1 MAADP
6 EKVEGQADEPALPPG
21 ISYIQVHWNIPLK
34 KNTTMEN
41 DWARSSR
48 TIFYLN
54 ILPAPIS
61 NNGHVKRCG
70 RIFCRRARSLRA
82 RATLSVS
89 NATADPV
96 FGERLRLDGEQSAD
110 EEEQAEIV
118 AKYAR
123 RGLDT
128 NAYRYE
134 EPEVDENEDAEP
146 EPEVDL
152 SDFLARQRLDNSS
165 SLVHPRQ
172 HDDDDDVD
180 YTLAA
185 VTSAPSSA
193 PVKPRKNQ
201 VHNVEWDASLDEL
214 KREKES
220 AEAVWDLKTR
230 FRQAQPRLTAPKST
244 PGRETRKSDKVED
257 ARHVS
262 KPPDADGHVSKPLDA
277 EPVPKPTSK
286 TELEDFLDDLLG

>member
-1 MAADP
+1 MQQPSASATP
-6 EKVEGQADEPALPPG
+6 KP
-21 ISYIQVHWNIPLK
+21 H
-34 KNTTMEN
+34 NT
-41 DWARSSR
+41 
-48 TIFYLN
+48 
-54 ILPAPIS
+54 
-61 NNGHVKRCG
+61 
-70 RIFCRRARSLRA
+70 RRPNRGKALRA
-82 RATLSVS
+82 RGRRGARP
-89 NATADPV
+89 AV

-110 EEEQAEIV
+110 EEEQAEIA

-123 RGLDT
+123 RDLDT

-134 EPEVDENEDAEP
+134 EPEADENEDAEP

-152 SDFLARQRLDNSS
+152 SDFLARQRLGDSS
-165 SLVHPRQ
+165 SLAHPKQ
-172 HDDDDDVD
+172 EDDDNDVD

-185 VTSAPSSA
+185 VTSAPSSV

-201 VHNVEWDASLDEL
+201 VHAVEWDASLDEL

-262 KPPDADGHVSKPLDA
+262 KPPDADGHA

-286 TELEDFLDDLLG
+286 AELEDFLDDLLG